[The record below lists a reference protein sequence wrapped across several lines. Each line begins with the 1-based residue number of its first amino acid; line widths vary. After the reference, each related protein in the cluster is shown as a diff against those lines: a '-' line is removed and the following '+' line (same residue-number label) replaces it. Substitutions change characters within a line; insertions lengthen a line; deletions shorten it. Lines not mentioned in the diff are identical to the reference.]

1 MKVYNLCCDQNHDF
15 EGWFSSEQDF
25 LLQSD
30 RHQIACPICDSA
42 NIRRLP
48 SAPHLNLS
56 QTAAGSTPV
65 VDVRNDLAPERQS
78 AYLEMARYVL
88 QNTEDVGERFTE
100 EARRIHYNEVP
111 SHGIRGI
118 ATPSQRD
125 ALEEEGIDVVELALP
140 VLLKQSL
147 Q

>member
-1 MKVYNLCCDQNHDF
+1 MKVYNLSCDQNHGF

-25 LLQSD
+25 LSQSD
-30 RHQIACPICDSA
+30 RQLIACPICDSA

-48 SAPHLNLS
+48 SAPHLSLS
-56 QTAAGSTPV
+56 QTPAASVPAG
-65 VDVRNDLAPERQS
+65 DVRNNSVTERQS
-78 AYLEMARYVL
+78 AFLEMARYVL

-111 SHGIRGI
+111 NHGIRGI

-125 ALEEEGIDVVELALP
+125 ALAEEGIEVMELALP
-140 VLLKQSL
+140 ALLKQPL